1 MRVGEEYRL
10 GCVLRSSD
18 DMKSDSTEVNFVS
31 TIPLKQQACR
41 KDDKS
46 FELVET
52 LLVHGY

>member
-31 TIPLKQQACR
+31 TIPHKQQACR

-46 FELVET
+46 FERVKT
-52 LLVHGY
+52 LIEHGY